1 MVAPRYSTIFSSQ
14 IFNLKDT
21 GLGGKD
27 WGQYD
32 VFWLIVVCPHC
43 CPCFHRRCLS
53 LPLAAVVVV
62 CQHYCHCRRRH
73 THCPCSSRRHHCLCS
88 SSVSVATIPMPLF
101 LMQLPLT
108 FRHGRGIYQKALACM
123 CSNILNITAEKDIT
137 GRKEANGDGDGDGDS
152 DCDKSCASVVGG
164 HCGPAIVAF
173 VVGPCPGSQNIT

>member
-1 MVAPRYSTIFSSQ
+1 M
-14 IFNLKDT
+14 
-21 GLGGKD
+21 GGKD

-62 CQHYCHCRRRH
+62 CQHYCHCRRRR
-73 THCPCSSRRHHCLCS
+73 THCPCSSRHHHCLCS

-123 CSNILNITAEKDIT
+123 CSNILNITAAEKYHGAER
-137 GRKEANGDGDGDGDS
+137 GRRRWRLRQQPCVCCWGALWRS
-152 DCDKSCASVVGG
+152 
-164 HCGPAIVAF
+164 HCCLCGRPL
-173 VVGPCPGSQNIT
+173 PGISKYNLESQVKPEMQW